1 MRRDSLPSCGRRRII
16 NLDETDES
24 SLSCRIDRPPP
35 GEPVL
40 ATLKDLAA
48 FHPRLKGATLGSMV
62 YATLGGSGQRKLLM
76 IAHMDT
82 VYTKGMGV
90 SQPFRV
96 DGDTAYGL
104 GISDDKGGVALILHT
119 VQLLDQ
125 LGFKDYA
132 QLGVLINADEEI
144 GSAGSAAFIT
154 QLGGEYDAVLSFEG
168 AGFQE
173 DMVRLA
179 TSSIATVDMKITG
192 KASHAGSN
200 PEGGR
205 NALARLW
212 RSQQRQR
219 EHPGEFDRPP
229 ALPGCAHGHGGWPGW
244 GQLVARLAGRSVA
257 SSVARVGVPTV
268 RADRAGY
275 RPGSLQSSSK
285 LSAFTIRG

>member
-1 MRRDSLPSCGRRRII
+1 MTSLLRSARVMRRDSLPSCGRRRII

-48 FHPRLKGATLGSMV
+48 FHPQLKGATLGSMV
-62 YATLGGSGQRKLLM
+62 YATRGGSGQRKLLM

-82 VYTKGMGV
+82 VYTKGMGA
-90 SQPFRV
+90 SQPFRIE
-96 DGDTAYGL
+96 GDKAYGL

-168 AGFQE
+168 AGFQD

-179 TSSIATVDMKITG
+179 QRHCHGGHEDHRQSQPCGQQPRRRAQR
-192 KASHAGSN
+192 AGA
-200 PEGGR
+200 
-205 NALARLW
+205 ALA
-212 RSQQRQR
+212 
-219 EHPGEFDRPP
+219 
-229 ALPGCAHGHGGWPGW
+229 
-244 GQLVARLAGRSVA
+244 
-257 SSVARVGVPTV
+257 PT
-268 RADRAGY
+268 ATTT
-275 RPGSLQSSSK
+275 STSW
-285 LSAFTIRG
+285 